1 MPLPRPHDQLAGC
14 MWLPRFAEKARLS
27 LNHQLPLPYRLAF
40 GSPVGVDGYFLR
52 HFGLTIDQF
61 ISGVRQ
67 SADNA
72 ALARWFL
79 AFPGASPQ
87 RIAEWNSQAT
97 VLGAKGHP
105 GYLTRH
111 LAKWLFYPKSVWSPV
126 GSIFEAIDQ
135 DER

>member
-1 MPLPRPHDQLAGC
+1 MQLPRPQDQLAGC
-14 MWLPRFAEKARLS
+14 VWLPRFAEKARLS
-27 LNHQLPLPYRLAF
+27 LDQQLPFIYQLAF
-40 GSPVGVDGYFLR
+40 GSRFGVDGYFLR

-61 ISGVRQ
+61 LGGIRQ
-67 SADNA
+67 STDNA

-79 AFPGASPQ
+79 ALPGASPP
-87 RIAEWNSQAT
+87 RIAEWDRFAT
-97 VLGAKGHP
+97 SLGAKGHP